1 MLKKLL
7 KYDFKTLIHTLL
19 PIYGIS
25 LILSIISNIAI
36 HINKL
41 TPIFKVPIA
50 FITGLSILLCIG
62 VVFITFIIGIVN
74 FYKQTVKD
82 EGYLL
87 HTLPVSKNSILVS
100 KLLSLISMEVLSL
113 VVAIITALITLNVSP
128 DKVCDVIK
136 FVLDKIGDYK
146 LTTLLITLAMFV
158 GQITNILL
166 VYVSISFGQKHSTN
180 KLLFSI
186 IYGVVVYNITQIVTT
201 VIYLPL
207 LLNNKYIEALS
218 QTIPESHILNVMLLV
233 AIVTSLIINIVYY
246 ILTKKN
252 LETKLNLE

>member
-146 LTTLLITLAMFV
+146 LTALLITLAMFV